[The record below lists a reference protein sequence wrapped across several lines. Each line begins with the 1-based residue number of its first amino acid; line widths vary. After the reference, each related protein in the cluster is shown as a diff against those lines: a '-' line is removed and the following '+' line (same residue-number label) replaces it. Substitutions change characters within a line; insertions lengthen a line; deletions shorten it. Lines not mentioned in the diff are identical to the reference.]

1 MQFTE
6 LLYEQD
12 GHVLTL
18 TLNRPERMNALNK
31 NLLKV
36 ELPAAFRRAKEDPSV
51 RVVIVTGAGEKAF
64 CSGADLKD
72 AAETG
77 SIGGTDGPSQGP
89 YYRGTPTDF
98 LHVGFDKPVIVA
110 VNGMCL
116 GAGLH
121 FLADGDLVISADHAT
136 FFDTHVKVGQVFA
149 LESIGLMRRMPFGE
163 VMRMMLLSGSERLD
177 AQTALRLSLVSE
189 VVPRAELLARAKQH
203 AATIAEFSPA
213 TIAASKRAM
222 WEALDRGLFDA
233 LENGWRYIYQHW
245 NHPDYKEGP
254 RAFAEKRKPDWKVD

>member
-1 MQFTE
+1 VPFQD
-6 LLYEQD
+6 LLCARD

-18 TLNRPERMNALNK
+18 TLNRPERMNALNH

-36 ELPAAFRRAKEDPSV
+36 ELPAAFRDAAADPEV
-51 RVVIVTGAGEKAF
+51 RVVIVTGAGDRAF

-77 SIGGTDGPSQGP
+77 TIGGGPAQGP

-98 LHVGFDKPVIVA
+98 LHVGFHKPVIVA

-121 FLADGDLVISADHAT
+121 FVSDGDLVICSDRAT
-136 FFDTHVKVGQVFA
+136 FFDTHVRVGQVIA
-149 LESIGLMRRMPFGE
+149 LESIGLMRRVPFGE
-163 VMRMMLLSGSERLD
+163 VMRMVLLSGGERLD
-177 AQTALRLSLVSE
+177 AATAHRIGLVSE
-189 VVPRAELLARAKQH
+189 VVPHEKLMQRALEHAR
-203 AATIAEFSPA
+203 TIAEYSPA

-245 NHPDYKEGP
+245 SHPDSLEGP
-254 RAFAEKRKPDWKVD
+254 RAFSEKRKPSWTVK

>member
-1 MQFTE
+1 MPFSLIASEARGAVQ
-6 LLYEQD
+6 L
-12 GHVLTL
+12 V
-18 TLNRPERMNALNK
+18 TLNRPERMNALNR

-36 ELPAAFRRAKEDPSV
+36 ELPEAFRLAREDADV
-51 RVVIVTGAGEKAF
+51 RVVIVTGAGEKVF

-77 SIGGTDGPSQGP
+77 SIGGTSGPSQGP

-121 FLADGDLVISADHAT
+121 FVADGDLVLAAEHAT
-136 FFDTHVKVGQVFA
+136 FFDTHVRVGQVFA
-149 LESIGLMRRMPFGE
+149 LEAIGLLRRMPFGE
-163 VMRMMLLSGSERLD
+163 VMRMMLLSGSERMSAAD
-177 AQTALRLSLVSE
+177 AHRLGLVSE
-189 VVPRAELLARAKQH
+189 VVPKGDLLARARAH

-222 WEALDRGLFDA
+222 WKSLEHGLLDA
-233 LENGWRYIYQHW
+233 LEHGWREIYRHW
-245 NHPDYKEGP
+245 SHPDYVEGP
-254 RAFAEKRKPDWKVD
+254 RAFAEKRKPNWTVR